1 MGHRIILFSWIEGT
15 ENADFKDHR
24 AALPWPLSNESTAR
38 TSMPHDPHY
47 ARNSIGDI
55 APKLAELTD
64 DVLFG
69 DIWARPGL
77 APRERS
83 IATVS
88 VLIVLNRTE
97 QLPFHLRRARDNG
110 LTAAQLAELITHL
123 AFYGGW
129 PVAFSALDV
138 LRRLDNQ

>member
-1 MGHRIILFSWIEGT
+1 
-15 ENADFKDHR
+15 
-24 AALPWPLSNESTAR
+24 
-38 TSMPHDPHY
+38 MPHDPHY
-47 ARNSIGDI
+47 ARKAIGDM

-64 DVLFG
+64 EVLFG

-83 IATVS
+83 IATLPA
-88 VLIVLNRTE
+88 LIALNRVE

-110 LTAAQLAELITHL
+110 LTDEELVELATHL

-129 PVAFSALDV
+129 PVAMSALAV
-138 LRRLDNQ
+138 LRQLDDSH

>member
-1 MGHRIILFSWIEGT
+1 
-15 ENADFKDHR
+15 
-24 AALPWPLSNESTAR
+24 
-38 TSMPHDPHY
+38 MPHDPHY

-69 DIWARPGL
+69 DVWTRPGL

-83 IATVS
+83 IATVAAL
-88 VLIVLNRTE
+88 VALNRTE

-110 LTAAQLAELITHL
+110 LADAELVELLTQL

-138 LRRLDNQ
+138 LRRLDDGQ

>member
-1 MGHRIILFSWIEGT
+1 
-15 ENADFKDHR
+15 
-24 AALPWPLSNESTAR
+24 
-38 TSMPHDPHY
+38 MPHDPHY
-47 ARNSIGDI
+47 ASKAIGDI

-83 IATVS
+83 MVTVAALIA
-88 VLIVLNRTE
+88 LNRTE
-97 QLPFHLRRARDNG
+97 QLPFHLRRALDNG
-110 LTAAQLAELITHL
+110 VTDAELVELITHL

-129 PVAFSALDV
+129 PVAMSALTE
-138 LRRLDNQ
+138 LRRLDHNH

>member
-1 MGHRIILFSWIEGT
+1 
-15 ENADFKDHR
+15 
-24 AALPWPLSNESTAR
+24 
-38 TSMPHDPHY
+38 MPHDPHH
-47 ARNSIGDI
+47 ARKAIGDI

-64 DVLFG
+64 EVLFG

-83 IATVS
+83 IATVAA
-88 VLIVLNRTE
+88 LIALNRTE

-110 LTAAQLAELITHL
+110 LTDEELIELTTHL

-129 PVAFSALDV
+129 PVAMSAIAV
-138 LRRLDNQ
+138 LRRLDDSH